1 MIKWHGNE
9 MIININKEMAKRL
22 PLAGAVVVGKT
33 KRLLGVQGR
42 PSHLYSGGKITHSKP
57 GEPPRWQT
65 KLLRQSIT
73 QDSQS
78 PTEERIGTNVKYAIY
93 LELGVPKGSGE
104 ILAQRPFLRPAL
116 AQSKKK
122 IIKILTKQMK

>member
-1 MIKWHGNE
+1 MIKWFGDQL
-9 MIININKEMAKRL
+9 IGDINKEMASRL

-42 PSHLYSGGKITHSKP
+42 PSKASLATGGRATHSKA

-65 KLLRQSIT
+65 KDLRKSIT
-73 QDSQS
+73 QESVS
-78 PTEERIGTNVKYAIY
+78 STVERVGTNIKYAKW
-93 LELGVPKGSGE
+93 LELGTNSMAP
-104 ILAQRPFLRPAL
+104 RPYLRPAL

-122 IIKILTKQMK
+122 IIRILTKPMK

>member
-1 MIKWHGNE
+1 MIKWYGDQ
-9 MIININKEMAKRL
+9 IIGDINKEMASRL

-42 PSHLYSGGKITHSKP
+42 PAKGGGKATHSKP

-65 KLLRQSIT
+65 KALRQSIT
-73 QDSQS
+73 QESVS
-78 PTEERIGTNVKYAIY
+78 STVERVGTNVKYAKK
-93 LELGVPKGSGE
+93 LEMGIG
-104 ILAQRPFLRPAL
+104 LAARPYLRPAL

-122 IIKILTKQMK
+122 IISILTKFIK